1 VAYGLLLAG
10 CKPVA
15 GGDAAGSPRDEAE
28 LQAEQRVARR
38 ANATPAPSEPA
49 AAAPA
54 ETGLEAVALE
64 NAARAHAAG
73 FRIARSTPGARVE
86 SALPL
91 GTTIRTEPGSE
102 LAIDL
107 ANGARI
113 QVEPGTRALML
124 AAEPATLLL
133 ISGSLHAQLLPQG
146 AAAGR
151 SALRIVSHAFTAAI
165 PVAGELWIAADEVG
179 AHAGSAS
186 GRTAPGRAEPDAATV
201 DAVKPP
207 ARTGYAAFLSVLSGD
222 VSVER
227 LAGGPDGGIGVY
239 VLHGGQ
245 LLVHPMAA
253 VVAGPRTLEAA
264 WEVYGRTQK
273 KRLPPLQP
281 PAEGASAE
289 PTLDRALDALDA
301 IETGSSALLV
311 AQREAKQRED
321 KPRVQALQKELVLSA
336 QRKLAARQR
345 VRLAYELACV
355 RLQRG
360 ADAEAARTAF
370 EARYAGRAAV
380 ALAGGL

>member
-1 VAYGLLLAG
+1 
-10 CKPVA
+10 
-15 GGDAAGSPRDEAE
+15 
-28 LQAEQRVARR
+28 VARR
-38 ANATPAPSEPA
+38 ASATPAPSEPA
-49 AAAPA
+49 PAASAA
-54 ETGLEAVALE
+54 TGIEPVALE
-64 NAARAHAAG
+64 NAERAHAAG

-151 SALRIVSHAFTAAI
+151 SPLRIVSHAFTAAI

-179 AHAGSAS
+179 AHAGRAS
-186 GRTAPGRAEPDAATV
+186 GRTATGRAEPDAATAEP
-201 DAVKPP
+201 DAVKPA

-289 PTLDRALDALDA
+289 PTLDRALAALDE

-360 ADAEAARTAF
+360 ADAASARTAF